1 MDPIFSIGAII
12 SLILAIKAQAD
23 TSTSNIRTCK
33 LISRRCRDLV
43 PSLESIKS
51 KPDEKINTQIYND
64 SLQTLIEVLDDCK
77 TFITMCG
84 NMEIIVQFFSSNS
97 VEIKFKE
104 LNKRLTAS
112 IINLDLAN
120 PIDEVKLLKEIQEA
134 LSSDLN
140 KIKATLSEIA
150 AANNFRI
157 DQIQN
162 NQSDNEPMEHFIK
175 ALVDNV
181 NELRTAVNPVS
192 SSTSSQ
198 SNKDSALASTSTF
211 SLVDESQLIK
221 GDIIGH
227 GSYGEVFKCLY
238 RNQDFAL
245 KLFEKSFARGGLN
258 SIEVRKISR
267 EVQILKLCHH
277 SNIISFVAA
286 TVNTDKAMLI
296 TELATC
302 SLYTVI
308 HDDSPIDVTFPS
320 KVRWLADVARGLR
333 YLHFHQITHRDLKP
347 ANILLV
353 HKETAD
359 GRELV
364 VAKIADFGVS
374 SAVGLTTRR
383 TGVKVEQV
391 GTCSYDAPEVC
402 DEALYTASSD
412 IYAFGITA
420 NELLTGALPWID
432 CRNDGHIVRMVGQGK
447 RPELFVPTSEA
458 EVELMRIIGSS
469 TSQCLA
475 QEATLRPIASVL
487 YSDLTKASA
496 SLDRGKPSV
505 ATRELVKAPECP
517 VCLAEYADSRK
528 CYLICAGGH
537 SLCETCRKPAIEVGA
552 CPICSGPCLPGG
564 GVVNQEVMGFVSSVA
579 AINSAPIQTI
589 EIYTAATM
597 DSSLNS
603 VSSDLAPVPTTPPTM
618 RPPSPSPVATTTP
631 PQVAQASPVQISTPR
646 SVTYEALQGHS
657 RVRNYHLLL

>member
-1 MDPIFSIGAII
+1 M
-12 SLILAIKAQAD
+12 
-23 TSTSNIRTCK
+23 
-33 LISRRCRDLV
+33 
-43 PSLESIKS
+43 
-51 KPDEKINTQIYND
+51 
-64 SLQTLIEVLDDCK
+64 
-77 TFITMCG
+77 
-84 NMEIIVQFFSSNS
+84 
-97 VEIKFKE
+97 
-104 LNKRLTAS
+104 
-112 IINLDLAN
+112 
-120 PIDEVKLLKEIQEA
+120 
-134 LSSDLN
+134 
-140 KIKATLSEIA
+140 
-150 AANNFRI
+150 
-157 DQIQN
+157 
-162 NQSDNEPMEHFIK
+162 
-175 ALVDNV
+175 
-181 NELRTAVNPVS
+181 NELRSVVS
-192 SSTSSQ
+192 SLPVASSP
-198 SNKDSALASTSTF
+198 SARAPVVSTSTF
-211 SLVDESQLIK
+211 SLVDESQLVR

-227 GSYGEVFKCLY
+227 GSYGDVYWCTY
-238 RNQDFAL
+238 RSQDFAL

-286 TVNTDKAMLI
+286 TVNTEKTMLI

-308 HDDSPIDVTFPS
+308 HDDSPIDVTLPS
-320 KVRWLADVARGLR
+320 KVRWLAGVARGLR

-347 ANILLV
+347 ANFLLV
-353 HKETAD
+353 NKEAAD
-359 GRELV
+359 VRELI

-412 IYAFGITA
+412 IFAFGITA
-420 NELLTGALPWID
+420 NELLTVALPWID

-447 RPELFVPTSEA
+447 GPELFVPTTDA

-475 QEATLRPIASVL
+475 QEASLRPIASVL
-487 YSDLTKASA
+487 YGDLTKVSA

-517 VCLAEYADSRK
+517 VCLAEYHTDARK
-528 CYLICAGGH
+528 CYLIWASGH
-537 SLCETCRKPAIEVGA
+537 SVCETCRKPSIEVGT

-579 AINSAPIQTI
+579 AINFAPIQAI
-589 EIYTAATM
+589 EVYTAATM

-603 VSSDLAPVPTTPPTM
+603 VSSELAPVPTTPPTV
-618 RPPSPSPVATTTP
+618 RPPSPTSPTVQPTTP
-631 PQVAQASPVQISTPR
+631 PAQASPVLISTPR
-646 SVTYEALQGHS
+646 STACEALQGLS
-657 RVRNYHLLL
+657 RVSSYYFLPLRTYLRCIPNNVYISYRRFALL